1 MVGHILRHAAW
12 RKEAK
17 KLRRKRIR
25 STLAVAR
32 DQQLLIE
39 QEKRERSP
47 TYKAWLEEQAL
58 LEEFNAAEERRLAM
72 ERQKRWET
80 EEEAALLRWRE
91 QQSRLAQAKAEK
103 FKREIMIKEEWEREQ
118 RKLQEAEEVRKK
130 MEDEKKRKQAELL
143 AQIDAFIDG
152 RADLPDEV
160 NVSTQT
166 QPGHPDCPFFSK
178 TGACRFRDNCS
189 RNHTRPGISRTL
201 LVPNFYDHFGLQT
214 LNHDEYDTDVGLEYE
229 DSETYQHF
237 KSVLAAVNGKMAR
250 GWCGRPSTSPLVNCW
265 LQTFF

>member
-1 MVGHILRHAAW
+1 MGKHAAW

-25 STLAVAR
+25 SVLAAAR
-32 DQQLLIE
+32 DQKLLIE
-39 QEKRERSP
+39 KEKRERSP
-47 TYKAWLEEQAL
+47 TYKTWLEEQAL
-58 LEEFNAAEERRLAM
+58 LEEFNAAEEKRLAM
-72 ERQKRWET
+72 ERQKQWET
-80 EEEAALLRWRE
+80 QDEAALLRWRE

-143 AQIDAFIDG
+143 TQIDAFIEG
-152 RADLPDEV
+152 RAELPDEV

-166 QPGHPDCPFFSK
+166 QPGQPECPFFYK
-178 TGACRFRDNCS
+178 TGACRFRDLCS

-229 DSETYQHF
+229 ESETYQHF
-237 KSVLAAVNGKMAR
+237 KSILAAVNGRMTR
-250 GWCGRPSTSPLVNCW
+250 GWCGRQNTPQLGF
-265 LQTFF
+265 LQRRVTRV